1 MDHRNGHEHDKLQG
15 GEIAVGGKWKS
26 KLDNFWF
33 YHKWHILLVLFVVT
47 VLLVC
52 ILQSRENKKDD
63 VVLMFAGPYKLTAT
77 EVAALRTGLND
88 VMPADFNEDGEKYAE
103 MVMMQIFSEAQ
114 EAEIRATPEGEV
126 PPYLGYIDSYYNDEQ
141 VTSFDNL
148 VLAGEYSI
156 CILDSWLYERV
167 KGAGGFRKLSDVL
180 GYTPEAAL
188 DEYGVLLSDTDFAK
202 AYPVC
207 EVLPEGT
214 VICLRAKGVMNSLVN
229 HKKSEREYAD
239 AEQMFRA
246 ILNFTLQN
254 TDADAAAE

>member
-1 MDHRNGHEHDKLQG
+1 MNHHNNREDDKLQG
-15 GEIAVGGKWKS
+15 GEIAFGGRWKS

-33 YHKWHILLVLFVVT
+33 YHKWHVLLGLFIIL

-52 ILQSRENKKDD
+52 VLQSRENKKDD
-63 VVLMFAGPYKLTAT
+63 VTLMLAGPYKLTAT

-88 VMPADFNEDGEKYAE
+88 VMPEDFNGDGEKYAE
-103 MVMMQIFSEAQ
+103 MVLMQIYSEEQ
-114 EAEIRATPEGEV
+114 EAAIRATPEGEV
-126 PPYLGYIDSYYNDEQ
+126 PPYLGYVDSYYNDEQ

-148 VLAGEYSI
+148 IMAGEYSV

-167 KGAGGFRKLSDVL
+167 KGAGGFRKLNEVL
-180 GYTPEAAL
+180 GYTPDVAI

-214 VICLRAKGVMNSLVN
+214 VICLRSRGVMNAIVN
-229 HKKSEREYAD
+229 KKKSDKEYSVS
-239 AEQMFRA
+239 EEMFRA
-246 ILNFTLQN
+246 VLNFKV
-254 TDADAAAE
+254 AESETTEG